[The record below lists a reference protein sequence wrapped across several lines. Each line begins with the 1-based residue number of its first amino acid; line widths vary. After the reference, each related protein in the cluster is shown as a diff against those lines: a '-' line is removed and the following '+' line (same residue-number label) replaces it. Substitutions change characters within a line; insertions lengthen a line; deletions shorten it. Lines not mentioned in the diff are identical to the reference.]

1 MLLRRGS
8 YGGISLP
15 YCQCCRRISIRI
27 KEIRIYKTGGLNYG
41 LAENFNIFR
50 KLFIQYA
57 LSFYGNESTIN
68 LKLPLSDVGQV
79 EDDNILK
86 DLMINFVLNDKV
98 RNDYYMLSESQRIFT
113 DFAFRFSIL
122 TNYHKQSFFICETP
136 DSTLDM
142 FHEENAVNTFK
153 DYINKGNSLI
163 ITANARK
170 SNLIFNL
177 YKSFPK
183 NEVNVIDLTETSAY
197 SLNNHFNFYSYF
209 QEES

>member
-1 MLLRRGS
+1 MS
-8 YGGISLP
+8 SW
-15 YCQCCRRISIRI
+15 
-27 KEIRIYKTGGLNYG
+27 
-41 LAENFNIFR
+41 R
-50 KLFIQYA
+50 KLRPGFLIY
-57 LSFYGNESTIN
+57 SI
-68 LKLPLSDVGQV
+68 PGQIRHIDNV
-79 EDDNILK
+79 EDDNDDGNIKLF
-86 DLMINFVLNDKV
+86 L
-98 RNDYYMLSESQRIFT
+98 DYYMLSESQRIFS

-177 YKSFPK
+177 YKSFSK
-183 NEVNVIDLTETSAY
+183 NEVNVIDLTEISAY

-209 QEES
+209 QEEN